1 VRLLH
6 YALWPAG
13 LALGIAAEWVD
24 HGAGPALTAADFVVG
39 FALIALGLVAWR
51 RRPETGVG
59 PIMSVAGLTWFFG
72 TFAGWAV
79 YLHRGPLA
87 HLLISFPAGRL
98 RSRVEYAAV
107 AGAYACAAL
116 YPVARNDYATLAF
129 AVGLV
134 VVCSRRYAVAGGTE
148 RRARVPALAG
158 AAAFGL
164 VLGTGALIRL
174 AGAGADDGVL
184 WAYDVVVLIVAV
196 GLFADLMWG
205 RWTQAAL
212 TGLVVDLGDVA
223 AAGSLRD
230 KLSRALGD
238 PSLAVGYW
246 LEEEHRYVD
255 EAGRPVE
262 LAREDRGRTVTAIDD
277 DGTPVAALIHDAA
290 VLDDPGLVAAVASAT
305 RLAVSNVRLQAEVR
319 ARVADVEASRRRIVE
334 AGDAQRRRLEC
345 ELREGAQRRLAR
357 VAELLEACG
366 PRLGDVRQDLD
377 GARSDLAELARG
389 IHPAVLTDGGL
400 AVALTELVA
409 RCGIPVEVSGPMERL
424 PEAVEAAA
432 YFVCSEGL
440 ANVAKHA
447 QATRAEIVLAVESG
461 RLVLRIS
468 DDGGGGADPARGSGL
483 RGLADRV
490 EALGGRLRAESP
502 LGAGTLLIA
511 EIPLT

>member
-1 VRLLH
+1 VRLLR
-6 YALWPAG
+6 YVLWPAG
-13 LALGIAAEWVD
+13 LAFGIAAEWAD
-24 HGAGPALTAADFVVG
+24 HVAGPALSAADFLVG
-39 FALIALGLVAWR
+39 FALIALGLVAWG
-51 RRPETGVG
+51 RRPETWMG
-59 PIMSVAGLTWFFG
+59 PIMSVAGFAWFLG

-87 HLLISFPAGRL
+87 HLVISYPAGRL
-98 RSRVEYAAV
+98 RSRLERAAV
-107 AGAYACAAL
+107 AAGYAYATV
-116 YPVARNDYATLAF
+116 YPVARNDYATLVF

-134 VVCSRRYAVAGGTE
+134 VVCSRRYAVAGGAE
-148 RRARVPALAG
+148 RRARASALA
-158 AAAFGL
+158 AAMAFGL
-164 VLGTGALIRL
+164 VLVTGALIRL
-174 AGAGADDGVL
+174 EEGGADLGLL
-184 WAYDVVVLIVAV
+184 WAYDVVVLVVAV

-238 PSLAVGYW
+238 PSLAVGFW
-246 LEEEHRYVD
+246 VEEERRYVD

-262 LAREDRGRTVTAIDD
+262 LARGERGRTVTAIDD

-305 RLAVSNVRLQAEVR
+305 RLAVFNVRLQAEVR

-334 AGDAQRRRLEC
+334 AGDAQRRRLER
-345 ELREGAQRRLAR
+345 ELREGAQRRLAH
-357 VAELLEACG
+357 VAELLEASG
-366 PRLGDVRQDLD
+366 PRLGQVRHDLNR
-377 GARSDLAELARG
+377 ARSDLGELARG
-389 IHPAVLTDGGL
+389 IHPAALTDGGL
-400 AVALTELVA
+400 AVALTELVT
-409 RCGIPVEVSGPMERL
+409 RCGIPVEVSGPAERL

-440 ANVAKHA
+440 ANVVKHA
-447 QATRAEIVLAVESG
+447 QATRAEIVVAVESG

-483 RGLADRV
+483 RGLADRI

-502 LGAGTLLIA
+502 LGDGTLLIA

>member
-1 VRLLH
+1 MS
-6 YALWPAG
+6 
-13 LALGIAAEWVD
+13 AA
-24 HGAGPALTAADFVVG
+24 G
-39 FALIALGLVAWR
+39 FA
-51 RRPETGVG
+51 
-59 PIMSVAGLTWFFG
+59 WFFG

-98 RSRVEYAAV
+98 RSRLERGAV
-107 AGAYACAAL
+107 AAGYAYAAL

-134 VVCSRRYAVAGGTE
+134 VVCSRRYAVAGGAE
-148 RRARVPALAG
+148 RRARVSALAG
-158 AAAFGL
+158 AIAFGL

-174 AGAGADDGVL
+174 VGASTDDGVL
-184 WAYDVVVLIVAV
+184 WAYDSVVLIVAV

-205 RWTQAAL
+205 RWTHAAL

-230 KLSRALGD
+230 KLARALGD

-246 LEEEHRYVD
+246 LEEEHGYVD

-262 LAREDRGRTVTAIDD
+262 LALGKPGRAVTAIDD
-277 DGTPVAALIHDAA
+277 NGRPVAALIHDAA

-334 AGDAQRRRLEC
+334 AGDAQRRRLEG
-345 ELREGAQRRLAR
+345 ELREGAQRRLAH

-366 PRLGDVRQDLD
+366 PPLGDVRRDLD
-377 GARSDLAELARG
+377 GARSELGALARG
-389 IHPAVLTDGGL
+389 IHPAALTDRGV
-400 AVALTELVA
+400 AAALTELVTRFA
-409 RCGIPVEVSGPMERL
+409 IPVTVRGPAERL
-424 PEAVEAAA
+424 PEPVEAAA
-432 YFVCSEGL
+432 YFVCSEAL
-440 ANVAKHA
+440 ANIAKHA
-447 QATRAEIVLAVESG
+447 QATRAEIVVGVENG
-461 RLVLRIS
+461 RMVLRIS

-490 EALGGRLRAESP
+490 EALGGRLQAESP